1 MYLPRAVSTAAQSSS
16 ALVGT
21 AGSAAKQ
28 VAKQAVAAAP
38 GMTRRA
44 LATAERALP
53 KPQAAKSA
61 TQTVVGTTSD
71 AEVSTTDTSAGF
83 IATFARI
90 PMDVY
95 ADGRRIGSTE
105 DGQLLLNTGTHRI
118 EFVSERYR
126 YRSTINV
133 TIRPGHIV
141 PYTVPLPA
149 AYVHVTTTPGA
160 EVWVEGE
167 RVGIAPL
174 DAIHVPIGTR
184 EVVVKDRSGSEK
196 HKSVE
201 VKYGETVEVSIVP
214 EADAAQVSPSTPH
227 LAPLSRAYP

>member
-1 MYLPRAVSTAAQSSS
+1 VSTA
-16 ALVGT
+16 
-21 AGSAAKQ
+21 
-28 VAKQAVAAAP
+28 
-38 GMTRRA
+38 
-44 LATAERALP
+44 
-53 KPQAAKSA
+53 
-61 TQTVVGTTSD
+61 
-71 AEVSTTDTSAGF
+71 DTSPGF

-95 ADGRRIGSTE
+95 ADGKRIGTTE
-105 DGQLLLNTGTHRI
+105 DGQLLLNSGTHRI

-126 YRSTINV
+126 YRSTINM
-133 TIRPGHIV
+133 TIRPGYLV

-149 AYVHVTTTPGA
+149 ADVHVTTTPGA
-160 EVWVEGE
+160 EVWAEGE

-174 DAIHVPIGTR
+174 DAFKLPIGTR
-184 EVVVKDRSGSEK
+184 EVVVKDSSGSEK

-201 VKYGETVEVSIVP
+201 VKYGETVEVSLVP